1 MYAKMMFT
9 DGSEYEAAPVG
20 SATKLGSPLAE
31 SAGCGESE
39 CRAQLLLLARRQTG
53 AIPEEVLVQH
63 VLSITPLAE
72 GADWPVR
79 QAALEA
85 LLRRYSSAHK
95 DALRQDS
102 RPKRPFLGVHPTRRS
117 GRAGGPRPYVTVL
130 QSVDPPAGSCDCA
143 DFLKNSLGLCKHLLI
158 LLETVYARPER
169 LRAARREQAQRAA
182 QPGEWLQF
190 HPIRPLS
197 GPGDWLLQV
206 RWHLGA
212 PRETRPASRRS
223 ALYLRLRGCFA
234 ETPSNGESFLTLHET
249 FGDKPQ
255 QRLTLVEDLATLLKQ
270 LGARKEAADPALGI
284 LLAMERER
292 LQRQLDGEGV
302 ASGLTRC
309 LNKLK
314 QPLYPYQLEGVRRF
328 LLCGGRLLLGDDMGL
343 GKTAQAIAACHA
355 LWHSGKVTKGLVT
368 VPASLK
374 TQWLREW
381 QSFSAAPIAVVEG
394 SPAERAALYKQT
406 NSGFLIVNYEQVLR
420 DLQLIQAFAPQLVVL
435 DEAQRIKNWATKTAS
450 YIKTLE
456 VPYRLVLT
464 GTPMEN
470 RLTELASLLDWVDR
484 LAIEPKWRLGP
495 WHSQQTS
502 DGVSG
507 ARNLHTLRQRLS
519 SCMLRRVRKDV
530 LRQLP
535 ARTDTSVPVELT
547 PQQRDEHDALNQPI
561 AGLIAILRR
570 RPLSPAQ
577 HLRLMSLLTT
587 QRIIS
592 NGLAQ
597 LRFAEV
603 WPVVRALPQAD
614 QTVLDGLF
622 SPKLS
627 ALRELITQLVV
638 EQGRKVVVFSQWR
651 RMLRL
656 AEWAVRDIL
665 APLGARSV
673 FFTGGQ
679 SGSVRTQ
686 AMVEFHDHKDVRV
699 MFLTDAGGVG
709 LNLQRA
715 ASACINLELPWNPAM
730 LEQRISRI
738 YRIGQKLPINVYNL
752 VATEGIEARITELVG
767 NKKALFSGLFDGTT
781 DEICFERSGSLL
793 SRIEQL
799 VGPGAAE
806 AGSVLGASEE
816 AEGDEDTTA
825 GQQLEALLAAAD
837 ESADEQAELVTGS
850 PGAQPAEP
858 SAGPTLPTVAE
869 LTTEPAVAP
878 IGLPP
883 PALPKASAEVED
895 QAPWSGEALRSLLA
909 EVKIRPSAGGG
920 LTIEATPT
928 AAVSLAALLSS
939 MASMLTAA
947 CSKEAESPG

>member
-1 MYAKMMFT
+1 MMFT
-9 DGSEYEAAPVG
+9 GSSECEAASVG
-20 SATKLGSPLAE
+20 SAGKLSGGGPLAE
-31 SAGCGESE
+31 PAGPGEPE
-39 CRAQLLLLARRQTG
+39 CYEQLLVLARRQTG
-53 AIPEEVLVQH
+53 AIPEQVLVQH
-63 VLSITPLAE
+63 VLAITPLAE

-95 DALRQDS
+95 DALRQES
-102 RPKRPFLGVHPTRRS
+102 RPKRPFLGVQTTRRA

-130 QSVDPPAGSCDCA
+130 HSVDPPAGSCDCP
-143 DFLKNSLGLCKHLLI
+143 DFLKNSLGLCKHLMI
-158 LLETVYARPER
+158 VLESVYARPER

-182 QPGEWLQF
+182 KPGEWLQF

-197 GPGDWLLQV
+197 GLGDWLQQV

-223 ALYLRLRGCFA
+223 ALYLRLRPCFA
-234 ETPSNGESFLTLHET
+234 QAPSAGET
-249 FGDKPQ
+249 FLILRETFSERPE

-270 LGARKEAADPALGI
+270 LSAQKETVDPALRV

-328 LLCGGRLLLGDDMGL
+328 LLSGGRLLLGDDMGL

-381 QSFSAAPIAVVEG
+381 QSFTAAPIAMVEG

-406 NSGFLIVNYEQVLR
+406 ASGFLIVNYEQVLR

-450 YIKTLE
+450 YIKTLD

-470 RLTELASLLDWVDR
+470 RLTELASLLDWVDP

-495 WHSQQTS
+495 WHSKQTT
-502 DGVSG
+502 DGASG

-519 SCMLRRVRKDV
+519 LCMLRRVRKDV

-561 AGLIAILRR
+561 AGLVAILRR

-614 QTVLDGLF
+614 QAVLDGLF

-627 ALRELITQLVV
+627 ALRELVTQLVV

-686 AMVEFHDHKDVRV
+686 AMVEFHEHQDVRV

-715 ASACINLELPWNPAM
+715 ASACINLELPWNPAV

-752 VATEGIEARITELVG
+752 VSTEGIEARITDLVG

-793 SRIEQL
+793 SSIEQIL
-799 VGPGAAE
+799 EPGAAA
-806 AGSVLGASEE
+806 AGSAAGATSEE
-816 AEGDEDTTA
+816 TEGDELTAA
-825 GQQLEALLAAAD
+825 GQQLDALLAAAD
-837 ESADEQAELVTGS
+837 ESADERAELTAAN
-850 PGAQPAEP
+850 PGAQPGEP
-858 SAGPTLPTVAE
+858 DAGPTSPVIAE
-869 LTTEPAVAP
+869 LTTEPAAAP
-878 IGLPP
+878 TGLPP
-883 PALPKASAEVED
+883 PALPKAAAEVGD

-909 EVKIRPSAGGG
+909 DVKIRSTPDGG

-928 AAVSLAALLSS
+928 AAVTLAGLFHS

-947 CSKEAESPG
+947 CRPEGASPG